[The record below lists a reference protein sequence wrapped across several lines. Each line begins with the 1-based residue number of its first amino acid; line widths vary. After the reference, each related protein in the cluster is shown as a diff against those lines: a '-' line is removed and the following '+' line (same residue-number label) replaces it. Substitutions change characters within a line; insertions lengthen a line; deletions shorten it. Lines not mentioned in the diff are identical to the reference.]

1 MLTGA
6 IILLM
11 LLTLLAIFLRWSNKS
26 IIITEYRY
34 KDAKVP
40 EDFQGF
46 RITQV
51 SDLQSEY
58 FGKEQNNLFRRVA
71 DTRPDI
77 IVFTGDLVDRNHTD
91 YEAGLTGMK
100 RLCAIATVY
109 YINGNHEMAL
119 PTEETSQFY
128 DELRRM
134 GVEVLFDRGTI
145 VKKREGQIRIC
156 GLSEETVYAA
166 KEEAA
171 ENSRGKTR
179 LAAPEKITEMLD
191 QMSADW
197 SETELGIL
205 LVHEPQFFPVYCRT
219 HIDLIFAGHAHGGQI
234 RLPFTQGLF
243 APGQG
248 LLPKLTSGIHQW
260 EHATMIISRGL
271 GNSVFPFRIFNR
283 PEITVTELR
292 RDK

>member
-1 MLTGA
+1 MLTGV

-58 FGKEQNNLFRRVA
+58 FGKEQNSLFRRVA

-145 VKKREGQIRIC
+145 VKKREGQIRIEI
-156 GLSEETVYAA
+156 SYIP
-166 KEEAA
+166 
-171 ENSRGKTR
+171 R
-179 LAAPEKITEMLD
+179 
-191 QMSADW
+191 
-197 SETELGIL
+197 
-205 LVHEPQFFPVYCRT
+205 
-219 HIDLIFAGHAHGGQI
+219 DLITVIFYYQI
-234 RLPFTQGLF
+234 SLNPLKTQSLSQVSFPLLF
-243 APGQG
+243 P
-248 LLPKLTSGIHQW
+248 
-260 EHATMIISRGL
+260 
-271 GNSVFPFRIFNR
+271 
-283 PEITVTELR
+283 LR
-292 RDK
+292 YIVPPV